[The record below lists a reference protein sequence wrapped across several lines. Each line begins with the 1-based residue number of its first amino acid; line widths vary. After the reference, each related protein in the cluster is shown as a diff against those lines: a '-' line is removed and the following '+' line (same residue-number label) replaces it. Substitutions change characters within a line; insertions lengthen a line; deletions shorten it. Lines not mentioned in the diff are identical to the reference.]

1 MAFSLGE
8 ENDQGMTEMNLIPLI
23 DIMLVLMIIFL
34 VTATVAN
41 PSVPLSLP
49 KTVAEVQEPPKE
61 PLNIYINRN
70 NQIFINDKPTSIEL
84 LTARFEEESRQQ
96 QKATILLHVEDSAR
110 YDGVAKVM
118 ALASTQGLSDISFVS
133 KN

>member
-96 QKATILLHVEDSAR
+96 QKATIMLHVEDSAR